1 MIKLVVDSCISLDEE
16 FLKENDIKVAKF
28 NLLIG
33 DEQIEE
39 PFYPNYDGV
48 YEKLIAN
55 KGLAKTSQPSVEDY
69 TNLFTEILN
78 NGDEV
83 ICLTMASRLSGSY
96 NCAQMVANEIG
107 SDKISVID
115 SHTLIQGM
123 RILVEKALELINS
136 GKTREEVVLEI
147 EKLREEIVIRFIPP
161 SLEPLRRGG
170 RIGTVS
176 ALIGS
181 VLNIKP
187 ILDFNANVLTCA
199 KKVMGFPK
207 AIMQMVNDIPE
218 NIKKLFLIYVHKKDY
233 LEPLKNALMKKF
245 SHLKIEEQNISATVG
260 IHVGVGCVGV
270 TYF

>member
-1 MIKLVVDSCISLDEE
+1 MIKLVVDSCISLDEK

-39 PFYPNYDGV
+39 PFYPNYDEV
-48 YEKLIAN
+48 YEKLVAC
-55 KGLAKTSQPSVEDY
+55 KGIAKTSQPSVESY
-69 TNLFTEILN
+69 TSLFNEILN

-83 ICLTMASRLSGSY
+83 ICLTMGSRLSGSF
-96 NCAQMVANEIG
+96 NCAQMVASDIG

-123 RILVEKALELINS
+123 RIMVEEALELINN
-136 GKTREEVVLEI
+136 GKTREEVVAELI
-147 EKLREEIVIRFIPP
+147 KLREQIVIRFIPP

-181 VLNIKP
+181 VLKIKP
-187 ILDFNANVLTCA
+187 IIQFKDNVLTCA
-199 KKVMGFPK
+199 KKVMGLPK
-207 AIMQMVNDIPE
+207 AIMQMVNDIPQ
-218 NIKKLFLIYVHKKDY
+218 NVKKLFLIYVHKKDF
-233 LEPLKNALMKKF
+233 LSPLKDALIKKF
-245 SHLKIEEQNISATVG
+245 SNAKIEEQNISATVG

-270 TYF
+270 TYV

>member
-28 NLLIG
+28 NLLIR

-39 PFYPNYDGV
+39 PLYPNYEEV
-48 YEKLIAN
+48 YEKLVAS
-55 KGLAKTSQPSVEDY
+55 KGIAKTSQPSVEDY

-96 NCAQMVANEIG
+96 NCAQMVANDIG
-107 SDKISVID
+107 DDKISVID

-187 ILDFNANVLTCA
+187 IIEFKANVLTCA
-199 KKVMGFPK
+199 KKVMGLPK
-207 AIMQMVNDIPE
+207 AIIQMVNDIPQ
-218 NIKKLFLIYVHKKDY
+218 NCKKLFLIYVHKKDY
-233 LEPLKNALMKKF
+233 LAPLKNALMKKF